1 MALVNEI
8 LIGNQ
13 TKLRLVWGDIT
24 ERNVDAIVNAAN
36 SYLSPDGGVAAAIV
50 KEGGRIIQEESD
62 KIGYLPV
69 GNAVMTTAGKLT
81 CKTVIH
87 VVGPRKGEAK
97 ENEKFRLVLNNAL
110 ILAQQNGFKSIS
122 IPAISTGIFGF
133 PKDKCAKILVGESI
147 KFVKDN
153 KLMSGRALEL
163 IEFCIYDEET
173 LEQFKLVLNAIE
185 R

>member
-8 LIGNQ
+8 LIGNK
-13 TKLRLVWGDIT
+13 TKLRLIRGDIT

-36 SYLSPDGGVAAAIV
+36 SYLSHGGGVAAAIV
-50 KEGGRIIQEESD
+50 KKGGRIIQEESD

-69 GNAVMTTAGKLT
+69 GKAVMTTAGKLA
-81 CKTVIH
+81 CKAVIH
-87 VVGPRKGEAK
+87 VVGPRNGEPK
-97 ENEKFRLVLNNAL
+97 ENEKLSQAIDNAL

-133 PKDKCAKILVGESI
+133 PKDKCAKILVEESI

-153 KLMSGRALEL
+153 KPESGNTLEI

-173 LEQFKLVLNAIE
+173 LEQFMFVFNAIE

>member
-1 MALVNEI
+1 MTSVNEI
-8 LIGNQ
+8 LINNK

-36 SYLSPDGGVAAAIV
+36 SYLSHGGGVAAAIV
-50 KEGGRIIQEESD
+50 KKGGRIIQDESD

-69 GNAVMTTAGKLT
+69 GNAVITTAGKLA
-81 CKTVIH
+81 CKAVIH
-87 VVGPRKGEAK
+87 VVGPRNGEAK
-97 ENEKFRLVLNNAL
+97 ENEKLRLAINNVL

-133 PKDKCAKILVGESI
+133 PKDKCAKILVEESI

-153 KLMSGRALEL
+153 KPESGNALEI

-173 LEQFKLVLNAIE
+173 LDQFKLILNAID

>member
-8 LIGNQ
+8 LIDNQ
-13 TKLRLVWGDIT
+13 TKLKLIRGDIT

-36 SYLSPDGGVAAAIV
+36 SYLSHGGGVAAAIV
-50 KEGGRIIQEESD
+50 KKGGRIIQDESD

-69 GNAVMTTAGKLT
+69 GNAVITTAGKLA
-81 CKTVIH
+81 CKAIIH
-87 VVGPRKGEAK
+87 VVGPRNGQAK
-97 ENEKFRLVLNNAL
+97 ENDKLSLALNNAL
-110 ILAQQNGFKSIS
+110 TLAQQNGFKSIS

-133 PKDKCAKILVGESI
+133 PKDKCAKILVEESI
-147 KFVKDN
+147 KFVKHN
-153 KLMSGRALEL
+153 KSVSGSALEI

-173 LEQFKLVLNAIE
+173 LEQFKLVFNAIE